1 MDDVQLDSNTE
12 RIKSFLIEKF
22 PLARKRNVQL
32 DDSLIDS
39 GIVDSL
45 GILDLVSFLEG
56 QFGMQISDEE
66 LLPENFQ
73 TIKCIADLVKR
84 KTNHSASAAQN

>member
-1 MDDVQLDSNTE
+1 MMADVQMDKNTE
-12 RIKSFLIEKF
+12 RIRAFVIEKF
-22 PLARKRNVQL
+22 PIARKRNVGVS
-32 DDSLIDS
+32 DSLIDS

-56 QFGMQISDEE
+56 EFGLQVSDDE

-73 TIKCIADLVKR
+73 TIECIATLVK
-84 KTNHSASAAQN
+84 KKASHPASAR